1 MRPKDINS
9 IEIDGGSLNLKELA
23 AVSRFGAKVK
33 IKQEAISA
41 MEKSRQMVKEILE
54 KGKPVYGINTG
65 FGALSQVSVNA
76 KQAGKLQNNLILS
89 HAVGCGEPLPKETV
103 RAMLL
108 LRANALC
115 KGHSGIRPQIVST
128 LVEMLN
134 RGVHPIVPEKGS
146 LGASGDLAPLAH
158 MSLVLLGFGEAEYN
172 GEILPGKLAM
182 ERAGLETFSLHGK
195 EGLALINGTQCMAAI
210 GALALY
216 DCKKLCLLADIV
228 SAISVEA
235 LQGQI
240 SAFDERVHNLRPHL
254 GQKAAAKNMRL
265 LLSGSENMKNCRGL
279 RVQDAYALRCIPQV
293 HGAVRQA
300 VSHAEDVLTTE
311 FNSVTDNPL
320 IFYDDGDVISG
331 GNFHGEPLAICFD
344 YLGIAASELAN
355 ISERRLERMVNPM
368 LSNGLPP
375 FLVKDSGVNSGLM
388 IVQYSAA
395 SMVSDS
401 KVLAHPDSVD
411 SIPSS
416 ASQEDHVSMGTNA
429 ARHLRMIVENTFNV
443 LALELFTACQ
453 AAELRKCEMS
463 KANKAV
469 FDLVRQHVDFIEK
482 DRELRCDVVKMQ
494 KLMREEKILDTALN
508 ICPDLT

>member
-1 MRPKDINS
+1 MHPEDIKS
-9 IEIDGGSLNLKELA
+9 IQIDGDSLSLEELV
-23 AVSRFGAKVK
+23 AVARFGAEVE
-33 IKQEAISA
+33 IKKEALAA
-41 MEKSRQMVKEILE
+41 MEKSRRMVEKILE
-54 KGKPVYGINTG
+54 KGEPVYGVNTG
-65 FGALSQVSVNA
+65 FGALSQVSVDA
-76 KQAGKLQNNLILS
+76 EQAGQLQNNLILS
-89 HAVGCGEPLPKETV
+89 HAVGCGNPLPVETV

-108 LRANALC
+108 LRANALS
-115 KGHSGIRPQIVST
+115 KGCSGVRPQIVST

-134 RGVHPIVPEKGS
+134 RKVHPIVPEKGS

-158 MSLVLLGFGEAEYN
+158 MSLVLLGCGEAEYK
-172 GEILPGKLAM
+172 GEIMPGKKAM
-182 ERAGLETFSLHGK
+182 ELAGLKTFSLQAK
-195 EGLALINGTQCMAAI
+195 EGLALTNGTQCMAAI

-216 DCKKLCLLADIV
+216 DCKNLCLLADVV
-228 SAISVEA
+228 SSISVEA

-240 SAFDERVHNLRPHL
+240 SAFDERVHSLRPHS
-254 GQKAAAKNMRL
+254 GQQTSAKNLRL
-265 LLSGSENMKNCRGL
+265 ILSDSENIKNCRGL

-293 HGAVRQA
+293 HGAARQA
-300 VSHAEDVLTTE
+300 VSHVEDVLNTE

-320 IFYDDGDVISG
+320 IFADEGDVISG

-375 FLVKDSGVNSGLM
+375 FLTAGSGVNSGLM

-395 SMVSDS
+395 SMVSDN

-416 ASQEDHVSMGTNA
+416 ANQEDHVSMGTNA

-443 LALELFTACQ
+443 LSLELFAACQ
-453 AAELRKCEMS
+453 AAQLRKCHMS
-463 KANKAV
+463 KVDTAV
-469 FDLVRQHVDFIEK
+469 FDLVRQHIDFIER
-482 DRELRCDVVKMQ
+482 DRELRRDVIEIQ
-494 KLMREEKILDTALN
+494 KLIRTEEIIQTALN
-508 ICPDLT
+508 ICPELK